1 MFKRLTVLAATA
13 AVGIAISA
21 VNATA
26 AHAYTYG
33 LYASLADCNAAGV
46 AGQQNGLWGPAWWC
60 TPIQV
65 GSITDYV
72 IETNY

>member
-13 AVGIAISA
+13 AVGITIAG

-26 AHAYTYG
+26 AHAYIYG
-33 LYASLADCNAAGV
+33 IYPSLAACDAAGV

-60 TPIQV
+60 SPIQV
-65 GSITDYV
+65 GSITDYM